1 MEFALYIYTYVRINN
16 ELEYNPHSM
25 MSASLSMNENKRV
38 VLGRYSFT
46 LTSIINLMMNKLNI
60 MLQEIGIKRAKV

>member
-1 MEFALYIYTYVRINN
+1 
-16 ELEYNPHSM
+16 M

>member
-25 MSASLSMNENKRV
+25 MSASLSMNENTRV

-46 LTSIINLMMNKLNI
+46 FTSIINLMMNKLNI